1 MFVVRT
7 GSAFFFR
14 VHVGEVI
21 QRKWLIEK
29 GISMF

>member
-7 GSAFFFR
+7 GSAFLFR
-14 VHVGEVI
+14 VNEGEVI

-29 GISMF
+29 GIFMF